1 MVKQKTHKATA
12 KRFVVTKRG
21 TVLRR
26 YTQQDHFN
34 VGRSKKTIRKRR
46 RDVTVDRSDAR
57 GLHRQLPFGIR
68 S

>member
-12 KRFVVTKRG
+12 KRLLVTKRG

-34 VGRSKKTIRKRR
+34 VGRPKKTIRKRR
-46 RDVTVDRSDAR
+46 RDRTASRADVRH
-57 GLHRQLPFGIR
+57 LERQLPFVT